1 MRKITDIK
9 MGNLKGTV
17 YQDSDGLHL
26 YKIRG
31 IVNGKSMVINMSY
44 VYYDTKEEAMRHLR
58 EAMECMTL
66 QKDLLST
73 IYN

>member
-9 MGNLKGTV
+9 MSNLKGTI

-44 VYYDTKEEAMRHLR
+44 VYYDTKEETMKHLR

-66 QKDLLST
+66 QKDLLGA
-73 IYN
+73 IYS

>member
-44 VYYDTKEEAMRHLR
+44 VYYDTKEETMQHLR
-58 EAMECMTL
+58 KAMECMTL
-66 QKDLLST
+66 QKDLLGA